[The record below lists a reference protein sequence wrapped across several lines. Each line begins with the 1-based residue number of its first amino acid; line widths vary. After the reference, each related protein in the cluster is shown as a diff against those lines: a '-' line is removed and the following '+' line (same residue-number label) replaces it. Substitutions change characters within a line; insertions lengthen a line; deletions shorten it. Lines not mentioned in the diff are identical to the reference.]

1 MEKSQIKPN
10 GLALLP
16 FLIFIVTYLGI
27 GITLVIKGDPMGF
40 YGFKGPIAVIVG
52 IIATFII
59 HKGTVESKFNALIKG
74 CGDSNIITMCII
86 YLLAGAFSVVSEKI
100 GGVEATVN
108 LGLKLIPANFVATG
122 LFIISCFIST
132 ATGTSVGT
140 VVALGPIAIGLAE
153 KSGISVPLML
163 ATLIGG
169 SMFGD
174 NISIISDTTIAATQT
189 QNVGMRDKFRVNLVV
204 ALPAMLATIVLLLIF
219 GHPVNVPTNV
229 SADFDIIK
237 ILPYLFVLITAI
249 AGVNVFLVLAG
260 GIIFS
265 GIIGIAYGTFN
276 ALQWTNLIY
285 DGFNG
290 MFEIFLLSML
300 TGGLAYMVTEAGGI
314 EWLLV
319 KIKSMIKGKRSAEV
333 GISVITLITDAATA
347 NNTVSIIINGPIAKE
362 ISEEY
367 SVDPRRVASLLDIFS
382 CIMQGLIPY
391 GAQLLIACRFTDG
404 AVSPLELFPFL
415 WYQFFLAISATASIF
430 IPFADGYI
438 KKHPWNFKEWKVA

>member
-1 MEKSQIKPN
+1 MEKKQIKPN

-16 FLIFIVTYLGI
+16 FLIFIITYLGI
-27 GITLVIKGDPMGF
+27 GITLVVKGDPMGF

-59 HKGTVESKFNALIKG
+59 HKGTVEEKFDALIKG

-100 GGVEATVN
+100 GGVDATVN

-122 LFIISCFIST
+122 LFIISGFIST

-153 KSGISVPLML
+153 KSGISVPLMM

-174 NISIISDTTIAATQT
+174 NLSIISDTTIAATQT
-189 QNVGMRDKFRVNLVV
+189 QNVSMKDKFRVNLMV
-204 ALPAMLATIVLLLIF
+204 ALPAMIATIILLLIF
-219 GHPVNVPTNV
+219 GRPVNAPKVI
-229 SADFDIIK
+229 SEDFNIIK
-237 ILPYLFVLITAI
+237 IIPYLFVIISAI
-249 AGVNVFLVLAG
+249 AGMNVFLVLTG

-265 GIIGIAYGTFN
+265 GAIGFFYGAFD
-276 ALQWTNLIY
+276 ALQWTNFIY
-285 DGFNG
+285 DGFSG

-300 TGGLAYMVTEAGGI
+300 TGGLAYMVTQAGGI

-319 KIKSMIKGKRSAEV
+319 KIKSMIKGKRSAELS
-333 GISVITLITDAATA
+333 ISALTLITDAATA
-347 NNTVSIIINGPIAKE
+347 NNTVSIIIDGPIAKE

-382 CIMQGLIPY
+382 CVMQGLIPY

-404 AVSPLELFPFL
+404 AVSPIDLFPFL
-415 WYQFFLAISATASIF
+415 WYQFLLAISAVISIF

-438 KKHPWNFKEWKVA
+438 KKHPWNYEKCEST